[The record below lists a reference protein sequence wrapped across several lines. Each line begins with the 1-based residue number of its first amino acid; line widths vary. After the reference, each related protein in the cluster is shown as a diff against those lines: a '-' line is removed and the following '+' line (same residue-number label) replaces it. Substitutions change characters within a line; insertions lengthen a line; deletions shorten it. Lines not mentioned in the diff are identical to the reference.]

1 MKRPD
6 LFILLSTK
14 LPRNPSI
21 RHSGPDGELLFIRG
35 LLWAKENGN
44 TGWIHDFD
52 LPAVAVG
59 LSNVEESV
67 KALIDEELWV
77 EGDGGWKIPSWKAW
91 NDADEEAQKRDQK
104 NREAAAERKRRQ
116 REREK
121 AAKEA
126 ATEGEAHATGEAPIE
141 PDTSNVVTP
150 NVTRDVTRDG
160 RVTVTHVTELEK
172 EKEIE
177 KEPSLREG
185 VQPPLV
191 GVVGS
196 STASPPPAE
205 DKPEAEKP
213 NPHAAADSI
222 VTYWWKRNESSTAQS
237 FIAVRS
243 IIRPLVKRGIDS
255 GLLAAAMD
263 AVTNEGR
270 PISQGTL
277 TVAMNRLTRSQT
289 APQDPYGNVTPLHQ
303 SPATRAASAAFDR
316 ARRYAEE
323 EGQSLADLFAKE
335 A

>member
-21 RHSGPDGELLFIRG
+21 RHSGPGGELLFIRG
-35 LLWAKENGN
+35 LMWAKENGN

-59 LSNVEESV
+59 LDDVEESV
-67 KALIDEELWV
+67 KALVDEGLWA
-77 EGDGGWKIPSWKAW
+77 EGDGGWQIPSWKAW
-91 NDADEEAQKRDQK
+91 NDADEEQQKREQK
-104 NREAAAERKRRQ
+104 NREAAAERKRKQ
-116 REREK
+116 REREREAAAK
-121 AAKEA
+121 AAAES
-126 ATEGEAHATGEAPIE
+126 TEQAPAE
-141 PDTSNVVTP
+141 PESSNVVTS

-160 RVTVTHVTELEK
+160 GVTVTHVTELEI
-172 EKEIE
+172 EKERD
-177 KEPSLREG
+177 KEPSLRSG
-185 VQPPLV
+185 VQPPLL
-191 GVVGS
+191 GVVDPA
-196 STASPPPAE
+196 TATPPPAE

-213 NPHAAADSI
+213 NPHAAADAI
-222 VTYWWKRNESSTAQS
+222 VTEWWKRNESSTAQS

-277 TVAMNRLTRSQT
+277 TVAMNRLSRSQT
-289 APQDPYGNVTPLHQ
+289 AAQNPYGNVTPIHQ
-303 SPATRAASAAFDR
+303 SPATRAASAAMER
-316 ARRYAEE
+316 ARKYAEA
-323 EGQSLADLFAKE
+323 EGLTLAE
-335 A
+335 ALEA